1 MGIGVILF
9 LMERTF
15 KTGRL
20 INIMEKRVGRV
31 NHWADSSYR
40 TTLNKKIQVYIP
52 TIAPFFFL
60 ILYIFIP
67 PPTSSKSYTKI
78 GRAHV

>member
-1 MGIGVILF
+1 
-9 LMERTF
+9 MERTF

-20 INIMEKRVGRV
+20 INKMEEREGRV

-52 TIAPFFFL
+52 TIALFYN
-60 ILYIFIP
+60 LYIFIP
-67 PPTSSKSYTKI
+67 PPTSSKSYTI
-78 GRAHV
+78 

>member
-31 NHWADSSYR
+31 NRWADSSYR

-52 TIAPFFFL
+52 TIALFFI

-67 PPTSSKSYTKI
+67 PPTSSKSYTI
-78 GRAHV
+78 

>member
-20 INIMEKRVGRV
+20 INIMEERVGRV

-52 TIAPFFFL
+52 TIALF
-60 ILYIFIP
+60 YNFIYF
-67 PPTSSKSYTKI
+67 YTTTD
-78 GRAHV
+78 

>member
-1 MGIGVILF
+1 
-9 LMERTF
+9 MERTF

-20 INIMEKRVGRV
+20 INKMEEREGRV

-52 TIAPFFFL
+52 TIALFFYN
-60 ILYIFIP
+60 LYIFIP
-67 PPTSSKSYTKI
+67 PPTSSKSYTI
-78 GRAHV
+78 